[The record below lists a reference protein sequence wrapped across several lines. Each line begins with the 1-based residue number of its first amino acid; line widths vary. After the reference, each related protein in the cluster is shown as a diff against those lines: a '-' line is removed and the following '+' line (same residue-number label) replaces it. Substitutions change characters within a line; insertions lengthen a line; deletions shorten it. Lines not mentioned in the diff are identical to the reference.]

1 MNKKRFLMGILL
13 VVSVVVLAA
22 FQPWQVDPETTT
34 STALSAGVSAAPIAS
49 QPYQTGV
56 DAVNAEGRIVPLFF
70 SDLSF
75 QTGGVVAEILVEE
88 GDAINAGDPLIRLD
102 ALDLE
107 IALQQAEA
115 RLESAQAGLV
125 AAQNSLELEKAGVA
139 SAEVNIAAAEANL
152 ALTIAGPLP
161 AEIEQ
166 AEANV
171 AAAESGVVQAAGGR
185 DATLSAI
192 TDSQIRA
199 AEANLAS
206 ATADLRAIED
216 QYETI
221 IDTCFSTPK
230 GEICPLYGPVEE
242 QTRAQV
248 QVSQANQDAAQQA
261 LNTLLAGPTPAQQRA
276 AGGSVAVASANVAV
290 AQAQLDL
297 LLEPASAEE
306 IAIAEVAVEQAKVSL
321 SLAEVDIV
329 QSEAAVAQAEAAVTT
344 AEAAVAASQAALDRM
359 TLVATFDG
367 NIARINISE
376 GELVGS
382 SVPVVTMA
390 DFSAWLVETTD
401 LTELDV
407 AQVEDGQSV
416 TVSIDAI
423 PDDTVTGVVTDV
435 ALVSSLSSGDVVYAV
450 EIQLD
455 DAPDL
460 PLRWGMTV
468 SVDIDTN

>member
-1 MNKKRFLMGILL
+1 MNKKRYLISILL
-13 VVSVVVLAA
+13 VLSVLVLAA
-22 FQPWQVDPETTT
+22 FQPWQQEPET
-34 STALSAGVSAAPIAS
+34 AVSAAPVSSEAA
-49 QPYQTGV
+49 QTGA
-56 DAVNAEGRIVPLFF
+56 DAVTAEGRIVPLFF

-75 QTGGVVAEILVEE
+75 QTGGVVAEVLVEE
-88 GDAINAGDPLIRLD
+88 GDSVTVGDPLIKLD
-102 ALDLE
+102 AVDLE

-115 RLESAQAGLV
+115 RLASAEAGLI
-125 AAQNSLELEKAGVA
+125 AAQNQLALEQAGIA
-139 SAEVNIAAAEANL
+139 SAEAGIASAEANL

-192 TDSQIRA
+192 TNSQIRA
-199 AEANLAS
+199 AEANLAT
-206 ATADLRAIED
+206 ATANLRATES

-221 IDTCFSTPK
+221 IDTCFKTPQ

-242 QTRAQV
+242 STRAQLEV
-248 QVSQANQDAAQQA
+248 LQANQIAAQEA
-261 LNTLLAGPTPAQQRA
+261 LNTLQAGPTAAQQRA
-276 AGGSVAVASANVAV
+276 ANGSVAIASANVAV

-297 LLEPASAEE
+297 LLEPATAEE
-306 IAIAEVAVEQAKVSL
+306 IAIAEVAVEQAKGSL

-329 QSEAAVAQAEAAVTT
+329 QAEAAVTQAESAVTT
-344 AEAAVAASQAALDRM
+344 AESAVAASQAALDRM

-367 NIARINISE
+367 EIARINVSE
-376 GELVGS
+376 GELVGG
-382 SVPVVTMA
+382 SVPVLSMA

-407 AQVEDGQSV
+407 AQVTDGQSV

-423 PDDTVTGVVTDV
+423 PDETVTGVVKDV

-450 EIQLD
+450 EVQLD
-455 DAPDL
+455 AAPDL

-468 SVDIDTN
+468 AVDIDA

>member
-1 MNKKRFLMGILL
+1 MNRNRIIVAVLL
-13 VVSVVVLAA
+13 VASVLVLAA
-22 FQPWQVDPETTT
+22 FQPWQQDEPET
-34 STALSAGVSAAPIAS
+34 AVSAAPVAS
-49 QPYQTGV
+49 EALQTGFDTV
-56 DAVNAEGRIVPLFF
+56 TAEGRIVPLFF

-75 QTGGVVAEILVEE
+75 QTGGIVTEILVDE
-88 GDAINAGDPLIRLD
+88 GDTVSAGDALIKLD
-102 ALDLE
+102 AIDLE
-107 IALQQAEA
+107 INLQQAQA
-115 RLESAQAGLV
+115 RLESAQAGLI
-125 AAQNSLELEKAGVA
+125 AAQSQLALEQAGIA
-139 SAEVNIAAAEANL
+139 SAEAGIASAEANL

-185 DATLSAI
+185 DATLNAI

-221 IDTCFSTPK
+221 IDTCFDTPN

-242 QTRAQV
+242 STRAQLQVV
-248 QVSQANQDAAQQA
+248 QAQQAAAQEA
-261 LNTLLAGPTPAQQRA
+261 LNTLQAGPTAAQRFA
-276 AGGSVAVASANVAV
+276 ANGSVAVAQANVAV
-290 AQAQLDL
+290 AQAQLEL
-297 LLEPASAEE
+297 LLEPATAEE
-306 IAIAEVAVEQAKVSL
+306 IAIAEVAVEQAKGAL

-329 QSEAAVAQAEAAVTT
+329 QSEAAVTQAEASVTT
-344 AEAAVAASQAALDRM
+344 AEAAVAAAQAALDRM
-359 TLVATFDG
+359 VLTATFDG
-367 NIARINISE
+367 EIGRISVNE

-382 SVPVVTMA
+382 GVPVVTMA

-407 AQVEDGQSV
+407 AQVSDGQSATISV
-416 TVSIDAI
+416 DAI
-423 PDDTVTGVVTDV
+423 PDDTVTGQVTDV

-455 DAPDL
+455 AASDL

-468 SVDIDTN
+468 SVDIDAN

>member
-1 MNKKRFLMGILL
+1 MNKKRYLVGILL

-22 FQPWQVDPETTT
+22 FQPWQQEPETA
-34 STALSAGVSAAPIAS
+34 ALSEAEVAVSAAPIAS
-49 QPYQTGV
+49 VPYQTGI
-56 DAVNAEGRIVPLFF
+56 DAVNAEGKIVPLFF

-88 GDAINAGDPLIRLD
+88 GDTVAAGDPLIRLD
-102 ALDLE
+102 AVDVE
-107 IALQQAEA
+107 IAYQQAEA
-115 RLESAQAGLV
+115 RLESARAGLV
-125 AAQNSLELEKAGVA
+125 AAQNQLALEQAGVQ
-139 SAEVNIAAAEANL
+139 SAQVGVETAEANL

-166 AEANV
+166 AKANL
-171 AAAESGVVQAAGGR
+171 AAAEAGVVQAAGGR
-185 DATLSAI
+185 DAALSAI

-216 QYETI
+216 QYQTI
-221 IDTCFSTPK
+221 IDTCFSTPN

-242 QTRAQV
+242 STRAQL
-248 QVSQANQDAAQQA
+248 QVLQANQVAAQEA

-276 AGGSVAVASANVAV
+276 ASGSVAVASANVAV

-297 LLEPASAEE
+297 ILEPASPEQ
-306 IAIAEVAVEQAKVSL
+306 IAIAEVAVEQAKGAQ
-321 SLAEVDIV
+321 SLAEVNIV
-329 QSEAAVAQAEAAVTT
+329 QAEAAVTQAEAAVTT
-344 AEAAVAASQAALDRM
+344 AEAAVATAQAALDRM
-359 TLVATFDG
+359 TLTATFDG
-367 NIARINISE
+367 TIARINVNE

-407 AQVEDGQSV
+407 AQVSEGQ
-416 TVSIDAI
+416 TATISIDAI
-423 PDDTVTGVVTDV
+423 PDETVSGTVTDI
-435 ALVSSLSSGDVVYAV
+435 ALVSTLSSGDVVYAV
-450 EIQLD
+450 ELQLD
-455 DAPDL
+455 AAPDL